1 MALRPEIQALIVKAR
16 IMDFAPW
23 HHTHPQPAIARFQ
36 AADDQRLYLTDAELA
51 ELATLVP
58 DRAAL
63 LPVAQLLRDRAADI
77 VDTARSGVL
86 EQFPAILAVGGGL
99 YPPERADACWRDFW
113 QFLRCV
119 SYGIAAG
126 QTEYT
131 STTGLAAMQQ
141 LYVALAVPLD
151 AMIVGLE
158 GLKTASTN
166 QVADQ
171 LGSPDGA
178 ALAPYFDH
186 LIDCLNQF
194 RTGPNPAIDCANGV
208 ATRPEPEQINQDL

>member
-1 MALRPEIQALIVKAR
+1 MALSPEIQALIVKAR
-16 IMDFAPW
+16 IMDFEPW
-23 HHTHPQPAIARFQ
+23 QSTHPQAAIARFQ
-36 AADDQRLYLTDAELA
+36 MADDQRLYLTDAELA

-63 LPVAQLLRDRAADI
+63 LPVVQLLRDRAADI

-86 EQFPAILAVGGGL
+86 EQFPTILAVGGGL

-119 SYGIAAG
+119 SYGIAAA
-126 QTEYT
+126 QPTYT
-131 STTGLAAMQQ
+131 SAAGLAAMQQ

-158 GLKTASTN
+158 GLKTASMT
-166 QVADQ
+166 QVVDHRMESDAAD
-171 LGSPDGA
+171 
-178 ALAPYFDH
+178 LAPYFDH
-186 LIDCLNQF
+186 LIQCLNQF
-194 RTGPNPAIDCANGV
+194 RTEPNPDINCANGV
-208 ATRPEPEQINQDL
+208 ATPP

>member
-1 MALRPEIQALIVKAR
+1 MALSPEIQALIVKAR
-16 IMDFAPW
+16 IMDFEPW
-23 HHTHPQPAIARFQ
+23 QSTHPQAAIARFQ
-36 AADDQRLYLTDAELA
+36 MADDQRRYLTDAELA

-63 LPVAQLLRDRAADI
+63 LPVVQLLRDRAADI

-126 QTEYT
+126 QTQYT
-131 STTGLAAMQQ
+131 SPTGLAAMQQ
-141 LYVALAVPLD
+141 LYVALAVPLA

-158 GLKTASTN
+158 GLKIASLA

-171 LGSPDGA
+171 LGTPA
-178 ALAPYFDH
+178 AADLAPYFDH

-194 RTGPNPAIDCANGV
+194 RTGPNPAIDCATGV
-208 ATRPEPEQINQDL
+208 AIRPQPEQVNQDL